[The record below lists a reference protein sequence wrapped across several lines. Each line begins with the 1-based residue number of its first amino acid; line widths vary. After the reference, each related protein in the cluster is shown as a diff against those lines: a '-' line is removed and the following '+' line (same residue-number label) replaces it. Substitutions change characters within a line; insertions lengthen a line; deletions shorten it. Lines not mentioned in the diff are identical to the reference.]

1 MDIIPIILPLQT
13 SLFDKDKRLIHIEEV
28 IEAKKSM
35 LLQKQKKIRFI
46 LKQNRFLDT
55 VKNDY
60 IKYYRYIIEQKQDQM
75 KALELLNRYIC
86 ELSSNGTLS
95 KNNMEDARVE
105 QRKILHEIKSIKQ
118 GLDSIIINTNH
129 INSELNKNSI
139 SM

>member
-1 MDIIPIILPLQT
+1 MDIIPIILPLQMT
-13 SLFDKDKRLIHIEEV
+13 LFDKDKRLIHIEEV
-28 IEAKKSM
+28 IEAKKRM

-60 IKYYRYIIEQKQDQM
+60 IKYYHYIIEQKQDQM

-95 KNNMEDARVE
+95 KNNMEDAKVE